1 MKNLLKSLDSALTGG
16 ALMRRL
22 SASREARFRE
32 AVAAP
37 HDASM
42 TIDYT
47 KAGFS
52 RELAEL
58 CDRYGSD
65 KGEASKRPQPYPWP
79 SHSYTDLYELLFGS
93 ARRSVKLVVECG
105 IGTNNPDLV
114 SSMGVAGK
122 PGASLRV
129 WQDYFL
135 GARIIGADIDRE
147 ILFAEDRI
155 ETFQCDQT
163 SAQSIAAF
171 RKHAGIVERSVDIV
185 IDDGLH
191 EFHAGVA
198 FFEGMWSAL
207 RPGGTHVIE
216 DIVPSDAPKFA
227 EYLTRLPSGASG
239 AMVDMRS
246 AKLPI
251 GYNTLAVIRK
261 SASPGTVEQ
270 GNSAS

>member
-1 MKNLLKSLDSALTGG
+1 MRNFLKSFDAAVTGG

-22 SASREARFRE
+22 SASREARFRAE
-32 AVAAP
+32 VAAP
-37 HDASM
+37 HDARIEIAYS
-42 TIDYT
+42 

-65 KGEASKRPQPYPWP
+65 KGEASPRQQPYPWP

-93 ARRSVKLVVECG
+93 SRQTVQLVVECG
-105 IGTNNPDLV
+105 IGTNNPDLI
-114 SSMGVAGK
+114 SSMGAAGK

-129 WQDYFL
+129 WQDYFPH
-135 GARIIGADIDRE
+135 ARIIGADIDPD
-147 ILFAEDRI
+147 ILFAEGRI

-163 SAQSIAAF
+163 SAESIAAF
-171 RKHAGIVERSVDIV
+171 REQAGIADGTVDVV

-207 RPGGTHVIE
+207 RVGGTHVIE
-216 DIVPSDAPKFA
+216 DIVPPDAPKFA
-227 EYLTRLPSGASG
+227 DYLTRLPENASG

-246 AKLPI
+246 KGLPV

-261 SASPGTVEQ
+261 TTD
-270 GNSAS
+270 